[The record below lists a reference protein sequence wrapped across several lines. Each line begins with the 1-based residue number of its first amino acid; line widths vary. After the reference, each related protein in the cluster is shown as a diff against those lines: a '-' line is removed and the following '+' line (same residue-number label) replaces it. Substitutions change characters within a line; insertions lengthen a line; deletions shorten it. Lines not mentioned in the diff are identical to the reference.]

1 MKTALVSS
9 VGTFMPCV
17 NDVGYVR
24 EIVATAVDLQVSYE
38 EKAER
43 QQSRI
48 SDYITLIIAIFLYS
62 DETNMQLDQLRYNLP
77 ENLTTFESFRCPN
90 RL

>member
-1 MKTALVSS
+1 MQHEYMKTTLVSS

-48 SDYITLIIAIFLYS
+48 SDYITLIIAIFCILMKLIFSSISSGTIY
-62 DETNMQLDQLRYNLP
+62 QKI
-77 ENLTTFESFRCPN
+77 
-90 RL
+90 

>member
-1 MKTALVSS
+1 
-9 VGTFMPCV
+9 MPCV

-48 SDYITLIIAIFLYS
+48 SDYITLIIAIFCI
-62 DETNMQLDQLRYNLP
+62 QLDQLRYNLP